1 MLTSRPEHVSA
12 RGPGAARH
20 SCAVSHRLF
29 TEQELT
35 FPQTRPRPPGGKGKA
50 GQGLARSRPHAD
62 PGQTDTAAFRASSA
76 GRGNRAD
83 QGRGTSSGTCPT
95 WDPCCGSERCNRD
108 AHRMGHLLGLSLPT
122 HPQNQRLSALGPP
135 CPPPWLLGAW
145 TPGGSLSRERRG
157 AQGSLPPGS
166 GLSTCL

>member
-108 AHRMGHLLGLSLPT
+108 AHRMGHLRGLTHKTNVSQLLAHLAHLPGFWGPG
-122 HPQNQRLSALGPP
+122 PQAGASA
-135 CPPPWLLGAW
+135 
-145 TPGGSLSRERRG
+145 ERRG

-166 GLSTCL
+166 SLSTCL